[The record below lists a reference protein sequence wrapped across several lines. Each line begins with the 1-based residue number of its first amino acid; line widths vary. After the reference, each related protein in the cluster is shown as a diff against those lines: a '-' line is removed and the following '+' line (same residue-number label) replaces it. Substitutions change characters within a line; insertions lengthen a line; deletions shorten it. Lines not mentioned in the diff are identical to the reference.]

1 LEIGTKCS
9 ILFTDETEKGRDR
22 AGKKKGRE
30 KWGLMYVKYK
40 IKTKITDIFFSYPL
54 MQYYKGKRT

>member
-30 KWGLMYVKYK
+30 KWDYVKYK
-40 IKTKITDIFFSYPL
+40 IKTKITDIFFS
-54 MQYYKGKRT
+54 